1 MATSKDEDQSKRDR
15 RRRLWQGLLLG
26 GAAVSVPALVNA
38 LVARRAKP
46 LAPARWG
53 RGHRYAA
60 AQGDLAFQKVGQGE
74 PVVVVHSFGPG
85 ASCEEWRGVA
95 EDLGAEYEVYAPDL
109 LGWGHSDKP
118 RIVYDGE
125 LYLRQLVDFLQD
137 VVRRP
142 AVVAAAGLPAAYA
155 VLAANDHPE
164 LIRGLALICPLGLE
178 ARAEE
183 PDLRDALLHRTLRLP
198 ILGTSMLNLYTSRT
212 ALTRYLR
219 QEVFAAPERADAGLI
234 DYYYRAAHQPG
245 ANYALT
251 AYLCGFLNVNVE
263 IALSRLKQPLWLGWG
278 RHAVEPPVEAA
289 DLWLRERSDAELEV
303 FEECGALPH
312 LEAPSHVSTGL
323 QAFIGSLPG

>member
-1 MATSKDEDQSKRDR
+1 MAAPKNEEQRKRDR

-46 LAPARWG
+46 LSPARWG

-60 AQGDLAFQKVGQGE
+60 PQGDLAFQAIGRGE
-74 PVVVVHSFGPG
+74 PIMLVHSFGPG
-85 ASCEEWRGVA
+85 AGAEEWRGVA
-95 EDLGAEYEVYAPDL
+95 EDLGRDYEVYALDL

-118 RIVYDGE
+118 RRTYDGE
-125 LYLRQLVDFLQD
+125 VYIRQLIDFLQD

-164 LIRGLALICPLGLE
+164 LIRALALVCPLGLE

-198 ILGTSMLNLYTSRT
+198 ILGTSMLNLLTSRA
-212 ALTRYLR
+212 ALSRYFR
-219 QEVFAAPERADAGLI
+219 QEAFAAPERADAALI
-234 DYYYRAAHQPG
+234 DHYYRAAHQPG

-251 AYLCGFLNVNVE
+251 AYLCGFLNVNVDL
-263 IALSRLKQPLWLGWG
+263 ALNRLKQPTWLGWG
-278 RHAVEPPVEAA
+278 RHAVEPPVETA
-289 DLWLRERSDAELEV
+289 DLWLREKSDAELEI
-303 FEECGALPH
+303 FEACGALPH
-312 LEAPSHVSTGL
+312 LEAPSHVATSL
-323 QAFIGSLPG
+323 RDFIGALPG